1 LRLYRR
7 GIFISGQGTGKRGLR
22 AVALAAKGYGLRNLA
37 YGTSGHREIVRQPG
51 IISPWLG
58 VSSSIAFMNQQ
69 VQNARIFIIHFKEQA
84 EPYGGLA
91 SLCINP

>member
-1 LRLYRR
+1 MAVVKHTDADIALLARL
-7 GIFISGQGTGKRGLR
+7 LR
-22 AVALAAKGYGLRNLA
+22 AEGYGLRNLA
-37 YGTSGHREIVRQPG
+37 YGTSGHREIARQPG

-69 VQNARIFIIHFKEQA
+69 VQNVPIFIIHFKEMA

>member
-1 LRLYRR
+1 M
-7 GIFISGQGTGKRGLR
+7 
-22 AVALAAKGYGLRNLA
+22 VKGYGPRNLA

-58 VSSSIAFMNQQ
+58 VSSFIAFMNQQ
-69 VQNARIFIIHFKEQA
+69 VRNVPTFIIHFKEEA

-91 SLCINP
+91 SLCISLLTRKNHMIKLANDLLIL